1 MFKIGEFARISR
13 IPVKTLRYYDEIGLL
28 KPAEVDRF
36 TGYRYYSAGQ
46 LARLNRILTFKDL
59 GLSLEQIA
67 QLLDEALTAE
77 QVQGML
83 RLRQTE
89 IAQEVSEA
97 QARLARLEV
106 RIRQIEQEGLMSAT
120 EITYKT
126 VEPLT
131 ILSIRE
137 VVPSVEQMG
146 PRISAAFGRLYGF
159 IDQAQ
164 ARVAGAPLVL
174 YHAHEQSGGYEF
186 HEEDIDT
193 ETAVVVDPAGLPA
206 EVPAGITR
214 RTLER
219 TAAASAIHQGSYET
233 IGQTY
238 AAVSKWL
245 EDSGYRISGPPREI
259 YLRGPESGV
268 PPQEYLTEIQYPVE
282 RAK

>member
-13 IPVKTLRYYDEIGLL
+13 VPVKTLRYYDEIGLL
-28 KPAEVDRF
+28 TPAEVDRF
-36 TGYRYYSAGQ
+36 TGYRYYSADQ

-67 QLLDEALTAE
+67 RLLDEALTAE
-77 QVQGML
+77 QIRGML
-83 RLRQTE
+83 RLRQAE
-89 IAQEVSEA
+89 IAQEVNEA
-97 QARLARLEV
+97 QARLARLET

-120 EITYKT
+120 QVTYKT

-159 IDQAQ
+159 IGQAQ
-164 ARVAGAPLVL
+164 ARVAGAPMVL
-174 YHAHEQSGGYEF
+174 YHANEQSGGYEF
-186 HEEDIDT
+186 HEENIDT
-193 ETAVVVDPAGLPA
+193 ETAAVVDPHSLPV

-219 TAAASAIHQGSYET
+219 TGVASAIHQGSYDT
-233 IGQTY
+233 IEQTY
-238 AAVSKWL
+238 AAVGKWM
-245 EDSGYRISGPPREI
+245 EGSGYHISGPPREI

-268 PPQEYLTEIQYPVE
+268 PAQEYLTEIQYPVE
-282 RAK
+282 RVK